1 MRDSL
6 EMEHKGVDIVNDD
19 NLQIKTKRG
28 RPPKYNTEEERIQ
41 AKREI
46 ARSFYYTYQ
55 DYISLQ
61 KKIYYE
67 KNKEIMIDKQRERR
81 ARKRNHESPLT
92 IN

>member
-6 EMEHKGVDIVNDD
+6 EMEYKNGDIVNDD
-19 NLQIKTKRG
+19 NLQPKKARG
-28 RPPKYNTEEERIQ
+28 RPPKYNTEEERIE

-67 KNKEIMIDKQRERR
+67 KNKVIMMEKQKERR
-81 ARKRNHESPLT
+81 ARKKNRDLT
-92 IN
+92 N